1 MAHHWFLRQ
10 TGAAESVKVRP
21 MPLPCSSGDTAD
33 MRVTGARTGRRPA
46 SATEQLDGHIGQQ
59 RNCEMKTNDSPEL
72 GHIKRITAFT
82 LIELLVV
89 IAIIAILAAMLL
101 PALAKAKLK
110 GTLAADLSNQ
120 RQLALGAAMYS
131 TDNADSVL
139 PFRYAGGFWSSPLGR
154 PTGTPDQALT
164 YVQNCLR
171 TNNPM
176 FAYAPNVAV
185 YHCPGDMRTKK
196 SSLASGWAYD
206 SYSKTQN
213 VGGENWSPSGTPY
226 WGAGSTYTKTSQIK
240 APSSTFYFMEDADE
254 RNINVGTWAV
264 LWNTGGNTFTWVD
277 PPAMYHGD
285 VGTVGFADGH
295 AEGHRWRNALVI
307 AAGKRAANG
316 QNPGIDGTSAATTK
330 PDSDFIRN
338 GYRFPGWK

>member
-1 MAHHWFLRQ
+1 
-10 TGAAESVKVRP
+10 
-21 MPLPCSSGDTAD
+21 
-33 MRVTGARTGRRPA
+33 
-46 SATEQLDGHIGQQ
+46 
-59 RNCEMKTNDSPEL
+59 MKRNDSPAP
-72 GHIKRITAFT
+72 GPTGKMAFT

-101 PALAKAKLK
+101 PALSKAKLK
-110 GTLAADLSNQ
+110 ATLAADLSNQ
-120 RQLALGAAMYS
+120 RQLALGAAMFS
-131 TDNADSVL
+131 SDNADAVL
-139 PFRYAGGFWSSPLGR
+139 PFANAGGFWTSPLGR
-154 PTGTPDQALT
+154 PTGNPDQAFT

-176 FAYAPNVAV
+176 YQYAPNVAV
-185 YHCPGDMRTKK
+185 FHCPGDERYKK
-196 SSLASGWAYD
+196 GTLAAGWAFD

-213 VGGENWSPSGTPY
+213 VGGEDYNNY
-226 WGAGSTYTKTSQIK
+226 WGAGNTYRKTSQIN

-264 LWNTGGNTFTWVD
+264 QWSGNTFTWVD

-316 QNPGIDGTSAATTK
+316 QNPNIGGTAAATTK

>member
-1 MAHHWFLRQ
+1 M
-10 TGAAESVKVRP
+10 S
-21 MPLPCSSGDTAD
+21 
-33 MRVTGARTGRRPA
+33 
-46 SATEQLDGHIGQQ
+46 
-59 RNCEMKTNDSPEL
+59 MKRNDSSAP
-72 GHIKRITAFT
+72 GHHGKNNAFT

-110 GTLAADLSNQ
+110 ATLAADLSNQ
-120 RQLALGAAMYS
+120 KQLALGTAMYS
-131 TDNADSVL
+131 GDNADAVL
-139 PFRYAGGFWSSPLGR
+139 PFANAGGFWTSPAGR
-154 PTGTPDQALT
+154 PSGTPDQALT
-164 YVQNCLR
+164 YIQNCLR
-171 TNNPM
+171 TNNPV
-176 FAYAPNVAV
+176 FQYAPNVAV

-196 SSLASGWAYD
+196 GTLAAGWAYD

-213 VGGENWSPSGTPY
+213 VGGEDWSGY
-226 WGAGSTYTKTSQIK
+226 WGAGNTYKKTSQMN
-240 APSSTFYFMEDADE
+240 APSATFYFMEDADE

-264 LWNTGGNTFTWVD
+264 QWSGNTFTWVD

-316 QNPGIDGTSAATTK
+316 QNPNISGTSAATTK
-330 PDSDFIRN
+330 PDSDYIRE